1 VDKRKKKQAK
11 KQFSVLE
18 GEGRRFS
25 FNRFKQAFVFY
36 VLLLLALVVIV
47 QVGYH
52 WLGEQFL
59 SWRLQVVAA
68 EEGVIEHEKEVS
80 GLVTR
85 REHVLRA
92 PDYGMI
98 IDLAAA
104 GERVPAGKEVATLGV
119 VSRSEMQQFRE
130 NEGEEDENEYPQGSD
145 LTASLSFEETI
156 DIESDRAG
164 FLSAYLDGWEE
175 YSGPHYLSEEEAV
188 EKLEVGGFEGF
199 ETEKESLVGKGES
212 ILKIVDNWQ
221 WYYNVVLPLHP
232 GRSLTEEK
240 EVELEFAFYPGE
252 RVQSELYY
260 REVDEEAGEV
270 RLTYLVEKQIPGFE
284 KVRWTKASLLYSR
297 QKGIIIP
304 EQAVFEKDGRKGVY
318 LNRGGRVV
326 FNPVSV
332 LETKEEQALVEGLK
346 VNSMVITRPD
356 LVEEGQR
363 LN

>member
-1 VDKRKKKQAK
+1 MDKRKKKQAK

-25 FNRFKQAFVFY
+25 FSRFKQAFIFY

-68 EEGVIEHEKEVS
+68 KEGVIEHEKEVS
-80 GLVTR
+80 GLITR
-85 REHVLRA
+85 KEHVLRA
-92 PDYGMI
+92 PDYGVI
-98 IDLAAA
+98 IDLAAP
-104 GERVPAGKEVATLGV
+104 GERVPAGKEIATLGV
-119 VSRSEMQQFRE
+119 VSRSEMQQLRE
-130 NEGEEDENEYPQGSD
+130 NGKENDNENTLGSD
-145 LTASLSFEETI
+145 LTAGLSFKETI

-164 FLSAYLDGWEE
+164 FLSTYLDGWEKH
-175 YSGPHYLSEEEAV
+175 SGPHYLSEEEAA
-188 EKLEVGGFEGF
+188 EKLEAGNFEGF
-199 ETEKESLVGKGES
+199 ETEKENLVDKGEP

-221 WYYNVVLPLHP
+221 WYYNIVLPLHP

-240 EVELEFAFYPGE
+240 NVEFEFAFFSGE
-252 RVQSELYY
+252 RISAELYY

-284 KVRWTKASLLYSR
+284 KARWTEASLLYSR
-297 QKGIIIP
+297 HRGIIIP
-304 EQAVFEKDGRKGVY
+304 EEAVFEKDGRRGVY
-318 LNRGGRVV
+318 LNQGGRVV